1 MTERK
6 ILFEGYPYKPIATDT
21 DMTRITDKMNPATVL
36 DTLRKA
42 DGYYI
47 TNTARDMSQSDYKNR
62 ILLHTD
68 LIAAKAREDAGYFSL
83 EITGGASVHVDIL
96 RKQVDPF
103 LKLRLLREQMPNT
116 MFQTLCRGVNLFG
129 YRPYPQNVIRLTVRE
144 FAKYVDVWR
153 TFDFMNYIPNMQ
165 AVFEEVTKAGKINEP
180 CICFSTGPE
189 HTNDYYVKK
198 VQEILDVTGEE
209 IILCIKNHGGLGT
222 PKRIGE
228 LVDAIKQTY
237 PELPIHYHGHNTDGN
252 DIGRITAAVLAGATI
267 VDASDHAFTGFYGP
281 PPILTVIQTLKDHD
295 KVAIGIDEEAV
306 IESSD
311 AIRDERPHY
320 AQFESQIKGFM
331 PTVQIHKLPGGAM
344 GSSLEQASK
353 GGFLDKMPDILHKE
367 LPKVQKELGNYW
379 SVTPGSQ
386 ILWTTAVSNVL
397 DGDRYGNCS
406 GDLKNLLLG
415 KYGPFPF
422 YKPADWI
429 YEKAFGPDW
438 KKILEEQGGVE
449 NIEDIDIEKE
459 RKTLAERLG
468 KEPTEQQLVTYLQHP
483 NDAVEFFKF
492 EEKFGQSYVLPP
504 SIFLREGGF
513 KLGESLVFRDNN
525 GKEHIIEIGPSQQAD
540 DGKTNV
546 YLNVDHH
553 QRAFVIEAEAQ
564 AGAAAAVATLSKQ
577 EIANLAK
584 TGDIRAPFGGNVYE
598 ISVET
603 GQQVEAGDQ
612 VAVLEAMKMQTP
624 VVSEISGTVS
634 TISAKVGQAL
644 KTGDKILLIASG
656 EE

>member
-1 MTERK
+1 
-6 ILFEGYPYKPIATDT
+6 
-21 DMTRITDKMNPATVL
+21 MTRISQKMTPDTVL
-36 DTLRKA
+36 DILRQA

-68 LIAAKAREDAGYFSL
+68 LLAAEPREEAGYFSL

-103 LKLRLLREQMPNT
+103 LKLKLLREKMPDT

-153 TFDFMNYIPNMQ
+153 TFDFMNHIPNMQ
-165 AVFEEVTKAGKINEP
+165 AVFEEVAKAGKINEP

-189 HTNDYYVKK
+189 HTNEFYVKK
-198 VQEILDVTGEE
+198 VQEILDVTGPE

-222 PKRIGE
+222 PRRIGE
-228 LVDAIKQTY
+228 LVNAIKQAY
-237 PELPIHYHGHNTDGN
+237 PDLIIHYHGHNTDGN
-252 DIGRITAAVLAGATI
+252 DIGRITAAVLNGATI
-267 VDASDHAFTGFYGP
+267 VDASDHSFTGFYGP
-281 PPILTVIQTLKDHD
+281 PPILTVIQTLKDHG
-295 KVAIGIDEEAV
+295 KTAIGVDEEAV
-306 IESSD
+306 IRTSD
-311 AIRDERPHY
+311 VIRDERQYY
-320 AQFESQIKGFM
+320 AQFEAQIKGFM

-367 LPKVQKELGNYW
+367 LPKVQKELGNWW

-397 DGDRYGNCS
+397 EGERYGNPS

-422 YKPADWI
+422 YQPDDWI

-438 KKILEEQGGVE
+438 KKVLDEEGGIE
-449 NIEDIDIEKE
+449 EIEDMDIEKE
-459 RKTLAERLG
+459 RATLTERLG
-468 KEPTEQQLVTYLQHP
+468 REPTEQQLVTYLQHP

-492 EEKFGQSYVLPP
+492 EDTFGQAYVLPP
-504 SIFLREGGF
+504 SIFLRQGGF
-513 KLGESLVFRDNN
+513 QLGETLVFRDHN
-525 GKEHIIEIGPSQQAD
+525 GKEHIIEIGPSQED
-540 DGKTNV
+540 EDGRTNV
-546 YLNVDHH
+546 YLNVDHS
-553 QRAFVIEAEAQ
+553 QRTYIIEPEVQEGATAQ
-564 AGAAAAVATLSKQ
+564 ATLSKD
-577 EIANLAK
+577 EIAKLAK
-584 TGDIRAPFGGNVYE
+584 IGDIRAPFAANVYE
-598 ISVET
+598 ISVEE
-603 GQQVEAGDQ
+603 GQEVAEGDQ
-612 VAVLEAMKMQTP
+612 VAILEAMKMQTP
-624 VVSEISGTVS
+624 IVAEVSGTV
-634 TISAKVGQAL
+634 TDISAKVGDAL
-644 KTGDKILLIASG
+644 KPGDKILLISQ
-656 EE
+656 EEE

>member
-1 MTERK
+1 
-6 ILFEGYPYKPIATDT
+6 
-21 DMTRITDKMNPATVL
+21 MTRITQDMDTSTVL
-36 DTLRKA
+36 STLRAA

-68 LIAAKAREDAGYFSL
+68 LMAAEAREAAGYFSL

-103 LKLRLLREQMPNT
+103 LKLELLRQAMPNT

-165 AVFEEVTKAGKINEP
+165 AVFEEVAKAGKLNEP

-189 HTNDYYVKK
+189 HTNKYYVGK
-198 VQEILDVTGEE
+198 VQEILDVTGKD

-222 PKRIGE
+222 PRRIGE
-228 LVDAIKQTY
+228 LVDAIKQAY
-237 PELPIHYHGHNTDGN
+237 PEIVIHYHGHNTDGN
-252 DIGRITAAVLAGATI
+252 DIGRITEAILHGATI

-281 PPILTVIQTLKDHD
+281 PPILTVLQTMNDLGHT
-295 KVAIGIDEEAV
+295 AIGIDEDAV
-306 IESSD
+306 IATSD
-311 AIRDERPHY
+311 IIRDQRPYY
-320 AQFESQIKGFM
+320 AQFEAQIKGFL

-344 GSSLEQASK
+344 GSSLEQATK

-367 LPKVQKELGNYW
+367 LPEVQKDLGNYW

-386 ILWTTAVSNVL
+386 ILWTTAVANVL
-397 DGDRYGNCS
+397 DEDRYSNPS

-429 YEKAFGPDW
+429 FEKVFGPDW
-438 KKILEEQGGVE
+438 KTILEEDGGVE
-449 NIEDIDIEKE
+449 DIEDMDIETE
-459 RKTLAERLG
+459 RANLTEQLG
-468 KEPTEQQLVTYLQHP
+468 TEPTEQQLVTYLQHP
-483 NDAVEFFKF
+483 NDAVNFFKF
-492 EEKFGQSYVLPP
+492 VEEFGQSYVLPP
-504 SIFLREGGF
+504 SIFLRQGGF
-513 KLGESLVFRDNN
+513 TLGETLKFKDQA
-525 GKEHIIEIGPSQQAD
+525 GKEHILEIGPASEAD
-540 DGKTNV
+540 DGITKV

-553 QRAFVIEAEAQ
+553 QRVFSFEPEQ
-564 AGAAAAVATLSKQ
+564 KAGSQTVATLSKE

-584 TGDIRAPFGGNVYE
+584 SGDIRAPFAGNICGINVK
-598 ISVET
+598 V
-603 GQQVEAGDQ
+603 GQEVSRGDQ
-612 VAVLEAMKMQTP
+612 VAVMEAMKMQTP
-624 VVSEISGTVS
+624 LACEVSGTVR
-634 TISAKVGQAL
+634 TISTKVGQSL
-644 KTGDKILLIASG
+644 QPGDKILKID
-656 EE
+656 EEDS

>member
-1 MTERK
+1 
-6 ILFEGYPYKPIATDT
+6 
-21 DMTRITDKMNPATVL
+21 MTRITKHMSTTDVL
-36 DTLRKA
+36 DALRKA

-68 LIAAKAREDAGYFSL
+68 LLAAPSREAAGYFSL

-103 LKLRLLREQMPNT
+103 LKLELLREAMPDT

-129 YRPYPQNVIRLTVRE
+129 YRPYPQNVIRFTVRE

-153 TFDFMNYIPNMQ
+153 TFDFMNHVPNMQ
-165 AVFEEVTKAGKINEP
+165 AVFEEVAKAGKINEP

-189 HTNDYYVKK
+189 HTNEFYVKK
-198 VQEILDVTGEE
+198 VREILDVTGED

-228 LVDAIKQTY
+228 LVDAIKQAY
-237 PELPIHYHGHNTDGN
+237 PDLPIHYHGHNTDGN

-281 PPILTVIQTLKDHD
+281 PPILTVIQTLKDYN
-295 KVAIGIDEEAV
+295 KTAIGIDEEAV
-306 IESSD
+306 IETSD
-311 AIRDERPHY
+311 VIRDERPYY
-320 AQFESQIKGFM
+320 APFEAQIKGFL

-367 LPKVQKELGNYW
+367 LPKVQIELGNWW

-397 DGDRYGNCS
+397 EGERYGNVS

-422 YKPADWI
+422 YRPDDWI

-438 KKILEEQGGVE
+438 KKILEEEGGIDE
-449 NIEDIDIEKE
+449 IEDMDIEQE
-459 RKTLAERLG
+459 RKTLAERIG

-483 NDAVEFFKF
+483 NDAVEFFNF
-492 EEKFGQSYVLPP
+492 EEKFGKAYVLPP

-513 KLGESLVFRDNN
+513 KLGETLVFRDHN
-525 GKEHIIEIGPSQQAD
+525 GQEHIVEIGPEQETDS
-540 DGKTNV
+540 GETNI

-553 QRAFVIEAEAQ
+553 QRVFIFEPEKQSDSESAPKLTKDEI
-564 AGAAAAVATLSKQ
+564 VA
-577 EIANLAK
+577 LAK
-584 TGDIRAPFGGNVYE
+584 VGDIRASFAGNVCGVN
-598 ISVET
+598 VEE
-603 GQQVEAGDQ
+603 GQEVKPGDQ
-612 VAVLEAMKMQTP
+612 VVVLEAMKMQTP
-624 VVSEISGTVS
+624 IVSEVAGKVVAVS
-634 TISAKVGQAL
+634 VKVGQAVQP
-644 KTGDKILLIASG
+644 GDKLVKIEV
-656 EE
+656 EEEE